1 VVRDFRAQRGARGFL
16 LTTLGSADLGLSPQ
30 RARLAIGLIA
40 VGAFVLRLLP
50 LLLPGGP
57 LAYVVNYDEGVYFSA
72 SALLTRGTLP
82 YRDFLFVHPPGL
94 LVFLAPISS
103 WATSGHVA
111 AAFAATRYLATLV
124 GAGNA
129 ALAGAIALRAFG
141 PLGGVSAAL
150 LYATFTEAVREER
163 GPFLEPVLN
172 LACLAMAWVWLR
184 AGSRRRQFAAGLLGG
199 LALSVKTWG
208 AIWLVAALATS
219 PRGRRLATGIAFLA
233 GVAAALALLVLPFAL
248 AAPRDF
254 LEQVVGF
261 QLLRGPQGIREVL
274 PRLVDMNRR
283 HPLTSLLA
291 LAGFALVVASL
302 RKGQSTNNSAG
313 RFFALVLA
321 LTVASFLAAPVY
333 FHRYA
338 SFLAPSAAVLGGLA
352 VAWIHERTRA
362 RARWAALAPAML
374 FLAVGSS
381 AAYDL
386 LTTRRFRAPQQLA
399 LAAVIRETVPSDACL
414 FALEPGW
421 MVIADRLPDARGGI
435 LDSWASIQTPQ
446 LLATLGEDR
455 SPEAVRAA
463 RDAARL
469 ERRRFLESCRF
480 FVTGDWH
487 LDEETNAWLER
498 RWIKRHPP
506 AGERGLDLWEQR
518 P

>member
-1 VVRDFRAQRGARGFL
+1 MVRDFR
-16 LTTLGSADLGLSPQ
+16 SAELGLSQ
-30 RARLAIGLIA
+30 QNARQAIGLIA
-40 VGAFVLRLLP
+40 VSAFVLRLLP

-94 LVFLAPISS
+94 LVLLAPITS
-103 WATSGHVA
+103 WVGLGHVA
-111 AAFAATRYLATLV
+111 AAFAATRYFATLV
-124 GAGNA
+124 GAANA

-141 PLGGVSAAL
+141 PLAGVSAAL
-150 LYATFTEAVREER
+150 LYATFPEAVREER

-172 LACLAMAWVWLR
+172 LVCLAMAWVWLR
-184 AGSRRRQFAAGLLGG
+184 AGSSRRHFAAGLLGG

-208 AIWLVAALATS
+208 AIWLVAALALS
-219 PRGRRLATGIAFLA
+219 PRGRRLAAGTTFLV
-233 GVAAALALLVLPFAL
+233 GVAAAVALLVLPFAL
-248 AAPRDF
+248 AAPGNF

-283 HPLTSLLA
+283 HPLTSVLA
-291 LAGFALVVASL
+291 LAGFALVIATL
-302 RKGQSTNNSAG
+302 RKGQRTNSAD

-338 SFLAPSAAVLGGLA
+338 SFLAPSAVVLGGLA

-362 RARWAALAPAML
+362 RWPALAPAIL
-374 FLAVGSS
+374 LLAVGSQ
-381 AAYDL
+381 AAFDL
-386 LTTRRFRAPQQLA
+386 LTTRRFRAPEQLA
-399 LAAVIRETVPSDACL
+399 LAAAIRETVPRDSCL

-421 MVIADRLPDARGGI
+421 IVVAGRLPDARGGV

-446 LLATLGEDR
+446 LLAALGGDQ
-455 SPEAVRAA
+455 SPETVRAA
-463 RDAARL
+463 RVAARL
-469 ERRRFLESCRF
+469 ETRRFLESCRF
-480 FVTGDWH
+480 FVTGDWP
-487 LDEETNAWLER
+487 LDQEMKAWLDR

-506 AGERGLDLWEQR
+506 AGEPGLVLWEQR